1 MSDSAR
7 QKRDPG
13 RPRQGENY
21 ILIAMPNVNR
31 GAAYRAV
38 VSEAA
43 YDTVLVRDGEE
54 AKQELARRG
63 PPALLI
69 LDLSLPKV
77 DGFELLREVR
87 KHASRS
93 QTGAIVVSGHA
104 PIRAAARKLAESLG
118 IARVLSFDVDR
129 PALREAIDG
138 ALREHLPPRSPE
150 AAAVPAPAPTPQ
162 HPEPSLSIDE
172 LLQAVVVEA
181 CRRFR
186 VPIAVVYL
194 RFRDQEFLKGFGS
207 LSDLS
212 TVPAAAQAWTFL
224 RQIAAGSDPLIVPD
238 ITTYPSLYDAT
249 PEGFSVLR
257 GFAGTPLNAPHAQ
270 MSGTLCLLDIRPLRM
285 DAPELDQLDSIGRD
299 LVRDLTREGVRSHLQ
314 LAPGGTRPPDI
325 DDLQRL
331 ASADPLTGLAN
342 RRGGGEDIA
351 AEISRARRQNSAL
364 SCVLLDIDHFKDVN
378 DTFGH
383 QAGDHVLREISSLLR
398 RTVRAYDI
406 LIRWGGE
413 EFLVILPGVQHEQAR
428 KLAERIRTAVEGLPL
443 AGIGGVTVSAGVAA
457 LGSDYSFEAMFEAA
471 DRRLYAAKAAGRNT
485 VM

>member
-1 MSDSAR
+1 MSESGR
-7 QKRDPG
+7 QRRDPL

-87 KHASRS
+87 KHASRT
-93 QTGAIVVSGHA
+93 QTGAIVISGHA
-104 PIRAAARKLAESLG
+104 PIRAAARKLSESLG
-118 IARVLSFDVDR
+118 IAKVLPFDVDR
-129 PALREAIDG
+129 PALREAIDS
-138 ALREHLPPRSPE
+138 ALRENYPQRVTEPHKAVPE
-150 AAAVPAPAPTPQ
+150 AEVA
-162 HPEPSLSIDE
+162 EPVVHVEDV
-172 LLQAVVVEA
+172 LQTVVLEA
-181 CRRFR
+181 GRRFR
-186 VPIAVVYL
+186 VPIAVAYVKIGEAEHLRAYL
-194 RFRDQEFLKGFGS
+194 ALGELASIAGG
-207 LSDLS
+207 
-212 TVPAAAQAWTFL
+212 AQAWTFL
-224 RQIAAGSDPLIVPD
+224 RQVAAGSDPLIVPD
-238 ITTYPSLYDAT
+238 VTNYPALIDAAQPGLT
-249 PEGFSVLR
+249 VVR
-257 GFAGTPLNAPHAQ
+257 GFAGTPLSGTQ
-270 MSGTLCLLDIRPLRM
+270 GDISGTLCLMDTKPLTM
-285 DAPELDQLDSIGRD
+285 DATELDLLDSLGRD
-299 LVRDLTREGVRSHLQ
+299 LSRDLAKHGVRDPHAAGVPSS
-314 LAPGGTRPPDI
+314 TKPPDL

-351 AEISRARRQNSAL
+351 AEISRARRQNTAL

-383 QAGDHVLREISSLLR
+383 QAGDHVLREISALLR

-413 EFLVILPGVQHEQAR
+413 EFLVVLPGVELEQAR
-428 KLAERIRTAVEGLPL
+428 KLAERIRNAVEALPL
-443 AGIGGVTVSAGVAA
+443 VGIGGVTVSGGVAA
-457 LGSDYSFEAMFEAA
+457 LGTDYSFEAMFEAA
-471 DRRLYAAKAAGRNT
+471 DRRLYSAKAAGRNT
-485 VM
+485 VV

>member
-1 MSDSAR
+1 
-7 QKRDPG
+7 
-13 RPRQGENY
+13 
-21 ILIAMPNVNR
+21 MPNVNR

-87 KHASRS
+87 KQASRS

-118 IARVLSFDVDR
+118 IARVLPFDVDR

-138 ALREHLPPRSPE
+138 ALREHLPPRPAAESP
-150 AAAVPAPAPTPQ
+150 AVPAPTPS
-162 HPEPSLSIDE
+162 HPEPGTTIDE

-194 RFRDQEFLKGFGS
+194 RVRDQEFLKGFGA

-224 RQIAAGSDPLIVPD
+224 RQVASGSDPLIVPD
-238 ITTYPSLYDAT
+238 ITNYPSLYDTA
-249 PEGFSVLR
+249 PEGFSLLR

-270 MSGTLCLLDIRPLRM
+270 MTGTLCLLDTKPLRM
-285 DAPELDQLDSIGRD
+285 DAGELDLFDSMGRD
-299 LVRDLTREGVRSHLQ
+299 LARDLTREGVRSYLH

-413 EFLVILPGVQHEQAR
+413 EFLVILPGVQLDQAR
-428 KLAERIRTAVEGLPL
+428 KLAERIRNAVEGLPL
-443 AGIGGVTVSAGVAA
+443 AGIGGVTVSGGVAA

-471 DRRLYAAKAAGRNT
+471 DRRLYTAKAAGRNT

>member
-1 MSDSAR
+1 MNESGR
-7 QKRDPG
+7 HKRDPV

-54 AKQELARRG
+54 AQQELARRG

-87 KHASRS
+87 KHASRA

-104 PIRAAARKLAESLG
+104 PIRAAARRLAESLG
-118 IARVLSFDVDR
+118 IAKVLPFDVDR
-129 PALREAIDG
+129 PALREAIDM
-138 ALREHLPPRSPE
+138 ALRENFPARSAEPAKPFVQTE
-150 AAAVPAPAPTPQ
+150 VVEPAVG
-162 HPEPSLSIDE
+162 IDE
-172 LLQAVVVEA
+172 LLQTVVLEA
-181 CRRFR
+181 GRRFR
-186 VPIAVVYL
+186 VPIALVYVKVAE
-194 RFRDQEFLKGFGS
+194 QEYLKGFGT
-207 LSDLS
+207 LSDLGS
-212 TVPAAAQAWTFL
+212 VPGAAQAWTFL
-224 RQIAAGSDPLIVPD
+224 RQVASGSDPLIVPD
-238 ITTYPSLYDAT
+238 VTNYPALYEAAPT
-249 PEGFSVLR
+249 GLSVIR
-257 GFAGTPLNAPHAQ
+257 GFAGTPLGGPHGEVT
-270 MSGTLCLLDIRPLRM
+270 GTLCLMDTKPLKM
-285 DAPELDQLDSIGRD
+285 DAAELDLLDSLGRD
-299 LVRDLTREGVRSHLQ
+299 LSRDLARY
-314 LAPGGTRPPDI
+314 GGHHASGTPTVSKPPDL

-331 ASADPLTGLAN
+331 ASVDPLTGLAN

-351 AEISRARRQNSAL
+351 AEISRARRQNTAL

-413 EFLVILPGVQHEQAR
+413 EFLVILPGVELEQAR
-428 KLAERIRTAVEGLPL
+428 KLAERIRNAVEGLPL
-443 AGIGGVTVSAGVAA
+443 AGIGGVTVSGGVAG
-457 LGSDYSFEAMFEAA
+457 LGNDYSFEAMFEAA
-471 DRRLYAAKAAGRNT
+471 DRRLYSAKAAGRNT
-485 VM
+485 VA

>member
-1 MSDSAR
+1 MDQSG
-7 QKRDPG
+7 RDRRDTA
-13 RPRQGENY
+13 RPRHGENY

-43 YDTVLVRDGEE
+43 FDTVLVRDGEE
-54 AKQELARRG
+54 ARQELARRG
-63 PPALLI
+63 PPALMI

-87 KHASRS
+87 KHSSRA

-118 IARVLSFDVDR
+118 IAKVLPFDIDR
-129 PALREAIDG
+129 PALREAIELV
-138 ALREHLPPRSPE
+138 LRENFPPHTTETTPAPVHPE
-150 AAAVPAPAPTPQ
+150 ATVVVGV
-162 HPEPSLSIDE
+162 DE
-172 LLQAVVVEA
+172 LLQTVVVEA
-181 CRRFR
+181 GRRFR
-186 VPIAVVYL
+186 VPMALVYVKVGEHEL
-194 RFRDQEFLKGFGS
+194 VKAFGAF
-207 LSDLS
+207 SDLGGV
-212 TVPAAAQAWTFL
+212 TGAAQAWTFL
-224 RQIAAGSDPLIVPD
+224 RQVASGSDPLIVPD
-238 ITTYPSLYDAT
+238 VTNYPALLDAA
-249 PEGFSVLR
+249 PSGLSVIR
-257 GFAGTPLNAPHAQ
+257 GFAGTPLGVGQADIT
-270 MSGTLCLLDIRPLRM
+270 GTLCLLDTKPLKM
-285 DAPELDQLDSIGRD
+285 DAAELDLLDSLG
-299 LVRDLTREGVRSHLQ
+299 RDLTRD
-314 LAPGGTRPPDI
+314 LARHGMHGHYAAGTPTSTKPPDL

-331 ASADPLTGLAN
+331 ASVDPLTGLAN

-413 EFLVILPGVQHEQAR
+413 EFLVILPGVELEQAR
-428 KLAERIRTAVEGLPL
+428 KLAERIRNAVEALPL
-443 AGIGGVTVSAGVAA
+443 AGIGGVTVSGGVAA
-457 LGSDYSFEAMFEAA
+457 LGNDYSFEAMFEAA
-471 DRRLYAAKAAGRNT
+471 DRRLYSAKAAGRNT
-485 VM
+485 VA

>member
-1 MSDSAR
+1 MSEPGR
-7 QKRDPG
+7 QRPDPV

-31 GAAYRAV
+31 GAAYRSV

-54 AKQELARRG
+54 AQQELARRG

-87 KHASRS
+87 KNASRS

-104 PIRAAARKLAESLG
+104 PIRAAARRLADPLG
-118 IARVLSFDVDR
+118 ICKVLPFDIDR
-129 PALREAIDG
+129 LSLREAIDS
-138 ALREHLPPRSPE
+138 ALRESLPARAPE
-150 AAAVPAPAPTPQ
+150 ITQPLPHVEPTEPPAGG
-162 HPEPSLSIDE
+162 IDG
-172 LLQAVVVEA
+172 LLQTVVVEA
-181 CRRFR
+181 GRRFR
-186 VPIAVVYL
+186 VPMAVAYVKIGEQEHL
-194 RFRDQEFLKGFGS
+194 RGYAAI
-207 LSDLS
+207 SDL
-212 TVPAAAQAWTFL
+212 TAVPGAAQAWTFL
-224 RQIAAGSDPLIVPD
+224 RQIATGSDPLIVPD
-238 ITTYPSLYDAT
+238 VTNYPALSDVPPAGLA
-249 PEGFSVLR
+249 VIR
-257 GFAGTPLNAPHAQ
+257 GFAGTPLGAPHSEI
-270 MSGTLCLLDIRPLRM
+270 SGTLCLIDTKPLKM
-285 DAPELDQLDSIGRD
+285 DATELDLLDSLGRD
-299 LVRDLTREGVRSHLQ
+299 LSRDLARFGGRETHSGHH
-314 LAPGGTRPPDI
+314 APNSTKPPDL

-413 EFLVILPGVQHEQAR
+413 EFLVVLPNVELEQAR
-428 KLAERIRTAVEGLPL
+428 KLAERIRAAVEGLPL

-457 LGSDYSFEAMFEAA
+457 LGADYSFEAMFEAA
-471 DRRLYAAKAAGRNT
+471 DRRLYNAKAAGRNT
-485 VM
+485 IV

>member
-1 MSDSAR
+1 MTEPGR
-7 QKRDPG
+7 NRRDPV

-87 KHASRS
+87 KHASRT

-104 PIRAAARKLAESLG
+104 PIRAAARRLAESLG
-118 IARVLSFDVDR
+118 IAKVLPFDVDR
-129 PALREAIDG
+129 PALREAIEL
-138 ALREHLPPRSPE
+138 ALRENLPAPGPE
-150 AAAVPAPAPTPQ
+150 APKTAAAPAEAAVG
-162 HPEPSLSIDE
+162 IDE
-172 LLQAVVVEA
+172 LLQTVVVEA
-181 CRRFR
+181 GRRFR
-186 VPIAVVYL
+186 VPIALVYVKIGE
-194 RFRDQEFLKGFGS
+194 QEHVRAFAA
-207 LSDLS
+207 LSDLAA
-212 TVPAAAQAWTFL
+212 VAGAAQAWTFL
-224 RQIAAGSDPLIVPD
+224 RQVAAGSDPLIVPD
-238 ITTYPSLYDAT
+238 VTNYPSLCEIA
-249 PEGFSVLR
+249 PGSSVIR
-257 GFAGTPLNAPHAQ
+257 GFAVTPLGAAHAEVTG
-270 MSGTLCLLDIRPLRM
+270 SLCLMDTKPLRM
-285 DAPELDQLDSIGRD
+285 DASELDLLDSLGRD
-299 LVRDLTREGVRSHLQ
+299 LSRDLARH
-314 LAPGGTRPPDI
+314 GGRDPHVAGTPTPKLPDI

-331 ASADPLTGLAN
+331 AAVDPLTGLAN
-342 RRGGGEDIA
+342 RRGGGEDIT

-364 SCVLLDIDHFKDVN
+364 SCVLLDLDHFKDVN

-413 EFLVILPGVQHEQAR
+413 EFLVILPGVELEQAR
-428 KLAERIRTAVEGLPL
+428 KLAERIRNAVEGLPL

-457 LGSDYSFEAMFEAA
+457 LGTDYSFEAMFEAA
-471 DRRLYAAKAAGRNT
+471 DRRLYSAKAAGRNT
-485 VM
+485 VV

>member
-1 MSDSAR
+1 MTEPGR
-7 QKRDPG
+7 QKRDPV

-87 KHASRS
+87 KQSSRA
-93 QTGAIVVSGHA
+93 QTAAIVVSGHA
-104 PIRAAARKLAESLG
+104 PIRAAARRLAESLG
-118 IARVLSFDVDR
+118 IAKVLPFDVDR
-129 PALREAIDG
+129 PALREAIDL
-138 ALREHLPPRSPE
+138 ALRENASGRGPDASKPIARVE
-150 AAAVPAPAPTPQ
+150 ASEPTVG
-162 HPEPSLSIDE
+162 IDDI
-172 LLQAVVVEA
+172 LQMAVVETG
-181 CRRFR
+181 RRFR
-186 VPIAVVYL
+186 VPIAVVYVKIG
-194 RFRDQEFLKGFGS
+194 EHEYVKAHAA

-212 TVPAAAQAWTFL
+212 GVTGASQAWTFL
-224 RQIAAGSDPLIVPD
+224 RQVAAGSDPLIVPD
-238 ITTYPSLYDAT
+238 VTNYPALLEAA
-249 PEGFSVLR
+249 PVGLSVIR
-257 GFAGTPLNAPHAQ
+257 GFAGTPLGTQ
-270 MSGTLCLLDIRPLRM
+270 QGEISGTLCLMDTRPLKM
-285 DAPELDQLDSIGRD
+285 DAAELDLLDSLGRELTRD
-299 LVRDLTREGVRSHLQ
+299 LSRHGSRDHHTS
-314 LAPGGTRPPDI
+314 LAGAVSRAPDL

-331 ASADPLTGLAN
+331 ASVDPLTGLAN

-413 EFLVILPGVQHEQAR
+413 EFLVILPGVELEQAS
-428 KLAERIRTAVEGLPL
+428 KLAERIRNAVEALPL
-443 AGIGGVTVSAGVAA
+443 AGIGGVTVSGGVAA
-457 LGSDYSFEAMFEAA
+457 LGTDYSFEAMFEAA
-471 DRRLYAAKAAGRNT
+471 DRRLYSAKAAGRNT
-485 VM
+485 VV

>member
-1 MSDSAR
+1 MTEPGR
-7 QKRDPG
+7 HKRDPV
-13 RPRQGENY
+13 RQRQGENY

-87 KHASRS
+87 KQSSRA
-93 QTGAIVVSGHA
+93 QTAAIVVSGHA
-104 PIRAAARKLAESLG
+104 PIRAAARRLAESLG
-118 IARVLSFDVDR
+118 IAKVLPFDVDR
-129 PALREAIDG
+129 PALREAIDA
-138 ALREHLPPRSPE
+138 ALREN
-150 AAAVPAPAPTPQ
+150 AAGRGPDTPKPIAQ
-162 HPEPSLSIDE
+162 
-172 LLQAVVVEA
+172 VEA
-181 CRRFR
+181 SEPTVSVDDILQMAVIETGRRFR
-186 VPIAVVYL
+186 VPIAVVYVKIGEHEYVKAHAAL
-194 RFRDQEFLKGFGS
+194 A
-207 LSDLS
+207 DLS
-212 TVPAAAQAWTFL
+212 AVTGASQAWTFL
-224 RQIAAGSDPLIVPD
+224 RQVAAGSDPLIVPD
-238 ITTYPSLYDAT
+238 VTNYPALLDAA
-249 PEGFSVLR
+249 PVGLSVIR
-257 GFAGTPLNAPHAQ
+257 GFAGTPLGAQ
-270 MSGTLCLLDIRPLRM
+270 QGEISGTLCLMDTRPLKM
-285 DAPELDQLDSIGRD
+285 DAAELDLLDSLGRELTRDLSRHGGRD
-299 LVRDLTREGVRSHLQ
+299 HHTSLAGVVTRAPDL
-314 LAPGGTRPPDI
+314 

-331 ASADPLTGLAN
+331 ASVDPLTGLAN
-342 RRGGGEDIA
+342 RRGGGEDIS

-413 EFLVILPGVQHEQAR
+413 EFLVILPGVELEQAS
-428 KLAERIRTAVEGLPL
+428 KLAERIHNAVEALPL
-443 AGIGGVTVSAGVAA
+443 TGIGGVTVSGGVAA
-457 LGSDYSFEAMFEAA
+457 LGTDYSFEAMFEAA
-471 DRRLYAAKAAGRNT
+471 DRRLYSAKAAGRNT
-485 VM
+485 VV

>member
-1 MSDSAR
+1 MSEPGR
-7 QKRDPG
+7 NRRDPV

-87 KHASRS
+87 KHSSRT

-104 PIRAAARKLAESLG
+104 PIRAAARRLAESLG
-118 IARVLSFDVDR
+118 IAKVLPFDVDR
-129 PALREAIDG
+129 LALREAIDL
-138 ALREHLPPRSPE
+138 ALRESL
-150 AAAVPAPAPTPQ
+150 AAHGTETPKVATAAPAAIE
-162 HPEPSLSIDE
+162 HPVVGIDE
-172 LLQAVVVEA
+172 LLQTVVVEA
-181 CRRFR
+181 GRRFR
-186 VPIAVVYL
+186 VPIALVYVKIGE
-194 RFRDQEFLKGFGS
+194 QEHVKGFAA
-207 LSDLS
+207 LSDLAS
-212 TVPAAAQAWTFL
+212 VAGAAQAWTFL
-224 RQIAAGSDPLIVPD
+224 RQVASGSDPLIVPD
-238 ITTYPSLYDAT
+238 VTNYPSLCEIA
-249 PEGFSVLR
+249 PGASVIR
-257 GFAGTPLNAPHAQ
+257 GFAGTPLGAAQ
-270 MSGTLCLLDIRPLRM
+270 AEITGTLCLMDIKPLRM
-285 DAPELDQLDSIGRD
+285 DATELDLLDSLGRD
-299 LVRDLTREGVRSHLQ
+299 LSRDLARHGRGDLYAS
-314 LAPGGTRPPDI
+314 GTVTPTKPPDL

-351 AEISRARRQNSAL
+351 AEISRARRQNTAL
-364 SCVLLDIDHFKDVN
+364 SCVLLDLDHFKDVN

-413 EFLVILPGVQHEQAR
+413 EFLVILPGVELEQAR
-428 KLAERIRTAVEGLPL
+428 KLAERIRNAVEGLPL

-457 LGSDYSFEAMFEAA
+457 LGTDYSFEAMFEAA
-471 DRRLYAAKAAGRNT
+471 DRRLYSAKAAGRNT
-485 VM
+485 VV

>member
-1 MSDSAR
+1 MSEPGR
-7 QKRDPG
+7 HRRDPV

-31 GAAYRAV
+31 GAAFRAV

-87 KHASRS
+87 KLASRS

-104 PIRAAARKLAESLG
+104 PIRAAARRLSESLG
-118 IARVLSFDVDR
+118 IAKVLPFDVDR
-129 PALREAIDG
+129 SGLREAIDS
-138 ALREHLPPRSPE
+138 ALRENFPKRASDSQKPLPR
-150 AAAVPAPAPTPQ
+150 AKDA
-162 HPEPSLSIDE
+162 EPVTGIDD
-172 LLQAVVVEA
+172 LLQTVVLEA
-181 CRRFR
+181 GRRFR
-186 VPIAVVYL
+186 VPIAVAYA
-194 RFRDQEFLKGFGS
+194 RIGEQEHLKGYVA

-212 TVPAAAQAWTFL
+212 AIPGAAQAWTFL
-224 RQIAAGSDPLIVPD
+224 RQVATGSDPLIVPD
-238 ITTYPSLYDAT
+238 VTNYPALCEAA
-249 PEGFSVLR
+249 PAALSVIR
-257 GFAGTPLNAPHAQ
+257 GFAGTPLVAAQ
-270 MSGTLCLLDIRPLRM
+270 ADISGTLCLMDTKPLTM
-285 DAPELDQLDSIGRD
+285 DATELDLLDSLGRD
-299 LVRDLTREGVRSHLQ
+299 LSRDLARH
-314 LAPGGTRPPDI
+314 GGRDHHPAATPTVTQPPDI

-364 SCVLLDIDHFKDVN
+364 SSVLLDIDHFKDVN

-413 EFLVILPGVQHEQAR
+413 EFLVILPGVELEQAR
-428 KLAERIRTAVEGLPL
+428 KLAERIRNAVEGLPL
-443 AGIGGVTVSAGVAA
+443 AGIGGVTVSGGVAA
-457 LGSDYSFEAMFEAA
+457 LGTDYSFEAMFEAA
-471 DRRLYAAKAAGRNT
+471 DRRLYSAKSGGRNT
-485 VM
+485 VV